1 MLSARE
7 GVVPFRAIKTKK
19 HLFEPNL
26 KRTTQVCRL
35 KLCLF
40 WLIFLILKENKI
52 SYIFHI
58 VASTSLFFHQE
69 KKKQK
74 YKKRKSASLAFAV
87 VNLERIGSKH
97 LTEKNTTQKTNL
109 PFVPN
114 RNQTYQLANDKVQQQ
129 KTAPYHKILL
139 RFPGSVSGW
148 TLNRARDF
156 LKLRP
161 AAGTTLQII

>member
-1 MLSARE
+1 MK
-7 GVVPFRAIKTKK
+7 IKLRTFFISLRQHPYSSTK
-19 HLFEPNL
+19 
-26 KRTTQVCRL
+26 
-35 KLCLF
+35 
-40 WLIFLILKENKI
+40 
-52 SYIFHI
+52 
-58 VASTSLFFHQE
+58 

-148 TLNRARDF
+148 TLDRARDF

-161 AAGTTLQII
+161 AAGTTLQIII